1 MGKKVEVSYNPQ
13 LGYLQTVFKH
23 DFDFLTGVRSY
34 TPRDDGA
41 ELVADTYKKN
51 TVKVLIQY
59 VGETAVRFRM
69 FAPGSQGEIDN
80 SVYEIPGQKIA
91 KVTEISERE
100 EGEHKDRR
108 KQRHPH
114 RRSHQQTEL
123 IGSSRKQLKSR
134 R

>member
-91 KVTEISERE
+91 KVTENNEYISITSGR
-100 EGEHKDRR
+100 GEVRINKYPCTEN
-108 KQRHPH
+108 QRTD
-114 RRSHQQTEL
+114 Q
-123 IGSSRKQLKSR
+123 GF
-134 R
+134 